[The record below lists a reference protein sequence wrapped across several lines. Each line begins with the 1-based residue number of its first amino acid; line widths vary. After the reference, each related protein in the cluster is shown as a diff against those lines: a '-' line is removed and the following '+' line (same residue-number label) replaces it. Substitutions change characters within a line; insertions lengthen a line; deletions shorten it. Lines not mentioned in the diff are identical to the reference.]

1 MGRSSGEALARIEE
15 ELVAE
20 RAAALRRIADR
31 LAELIEELHDLRR
44 ASLEREAA
52 RASLLDQY
60 RAVQRQA
67 RRYRWYLEVQREAIG
82 LRRHEMLDELYAIPE
97 EPFSRPDLS

>member
-44 ASLEREAA
+44 ASRAREAA
-52 RASLLDQY
+52 GAPLVDQY

-82 LRRHEMLDELYAIPE
+82 LRRHEMLDELYPIPA
-97 EPFSRPDLS
+97 EPF

>member
-1 MGRSSGEALARIEE
+1 MGRSAGDAFARIEE

-31 LAELIEELHDLRR
+31 LEELIGRLHALRR
-44 ASLEREAA
+44 ASREREAA
-52 RASLLDQY
+52 RASLLDHY

-67 RRYRWYLEVQREAIG
+67 HRYRWYLEVQREAIG
-82 LRRHEMLDELYAIPE
+82 LRRHEMLDELYPIPA
-97 EPFSRPDLS
+97 EPF